1 MSPQNIPWSP
11 FTINPSKPLDLL
23 SVAVASPFLECHRNG
38 VTQCAVLCV
47 GRLPLSTVARSSVD
61 VVAGGGTWSCST
73 AEQCPL
79 QLCSHSPGLFL
90 DSDGYKAAANFYR
103 QALGGHVFISLGSG
117 IVRIYGKH
125 VFNLIRNSL
134 CHVMY
139 VFI

>member
-1 MSPQNIPWSP
+1 MLLLEAGVGPV
-11 FTINPSKPLDLL
+11 PL
-23 SVAVASPFLECHRNG
+23 
-38 VTQCAVLCV
+38 
-47 GRLPLSTVARSSVD
+47 RSSV
-61 VVAGGGTWSCST
+61 
-73 AEQCPL
+73 PL

-90 DSDGYKAAANFYR
+90 DSDDYKAAMNFYR
-103 QALGGHVFISLGSG
+103 QALGGHVFVSLGSG